1 MHETG
6 QRIGLSGIQSNCD
19 GGWVVFAV
27 ALVMK
32 TTCPR
37 LGTAYIG
44 WTTIES
50 SVWRSHTPKIG
61 KPGEELQMLTVYGL
75 KSCDTT
81 RKTLKWLE
89 RREVAHRFL
98 DVRADGVDIDKLTEW
113 AMEVGWEALLNRGST
128 TWRGLDEVIRENVT
142 EDTALQLMVEN
153 PALIKR
159 PVIETDA
166 GVLVGWK
173 TEQQR
178 TLEEL
183 L

>member
-1 MHETG
+1 
-6 QRIGLSGIQSNCD
+6 
-19 GGWVVFAV
+19 
-27 ALVMK
+27 
-32 TTCPR
+32 
-37 LGTAYIG
+37 
-44 WTTIES
+44 
-50 SVWRSHTPKIG
+50 
-61 KPGEELQMLTVYGL
+61 MLTVYGL

-89 RREVAHRFL
+89 RREAAHRFL

-113 AMEVGWEALLNRGST
+113 AMEVGWETLLNRGST

-153 PALIKR
+153 PTLIKR

-178 TLEEL
+178 TMEEL